1 MEEELS
7 TKQKPLK
14 EEVEQKTKKLNEL
27 VSKVKKLKEQTNE
40 IHEFRT
46 NQRQELE
53 NENRELLKELKF
65 INLLIENFIP
75 IYEVREFQ
83 TRLEFSDEVDDWVIK
98 ETEGPSKNN
107 PGSALQLKQPLC

>member
-46 NQRQELE
+46 N
-53 NENRELLKELKF
+53 
-65 INLLIENFIP
+65 
-75 IYEVREFQ
+75 
-83 TRLEFSDEVDDWVIK
+83 
-98 ETEGPSKNN
+98 
-107 PGSALQLKQPLC
+107 